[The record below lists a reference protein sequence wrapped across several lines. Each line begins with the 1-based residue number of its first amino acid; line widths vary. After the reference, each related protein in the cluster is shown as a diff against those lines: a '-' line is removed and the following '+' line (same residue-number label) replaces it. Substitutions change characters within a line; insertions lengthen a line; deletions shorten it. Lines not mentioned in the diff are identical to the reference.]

1 MNIWGFHKRYENVKK
16 KNHMEMKNTISD
28 KILDG
33 INISLK
39 MAEKKIRKLEEK
51 STKITKLKRKKL
63 LKKMNRA
70 SITYRKISNLILI

>member
-1 MNIWGFHKRYENVKK
+1 
-16 KNHMEMKNTISD
+16 MEMKNTISG

-39 MAEKKIRKLEEK
+39 MAEKKMRKLEEK